1 MLPVYILGSP
11 SDNIKRSLCTSTFK
25 PIDFKSSDVIL
36 EIEDVHETYCKE
48 YKDIVDILQLS
59 KDNDPTLECII
70 IKNDNTTTIPPKALA
85 SYIKN
90 ILNRNDYD
98 IFYLAYYLDS
108 CHKYN
113 ESEVLAR
120 NIRINRTY
128 SPGGLQAI
136 IIKPN
141 LRDIILKSKTMKDGK
156 YLEFDSESK
165 SLSLLIGE
173 NIKCGNIIAKNTYP
187 PLMSFDVIHSKCN
200 EDYLKSDPCKTVTN
214 IKPNSYIKW
223 IVLLIIFILLLF
235 VVVALFLIQR
245 SKK

>member
-1 MLPVYILGSP
+1 
-11 SDNIKRSLCTSTFK
+11 
-25 PIDFKSSDVIL
+25 
-36 EIEDVHETYCKE
+36 
-48 YKDIVDILQLS
+48 
-59 KDNDPTLECII
+59 
-70 IKNDNTTTIPPKALA
+70 
-85 SYIKN
+85 
-90 ILNRNDYD
+90 
-98 IFYLAYYLDS
+98 
-108 CHKYN
+108 
-113 ESEVLAR
+113 
-120 NIRINRTY
+120 
-128 SPGGLQAI
+128 
-136 IIKPN
+136 
-141 LRDIILKSKTMKDGK
+141 MKDGK